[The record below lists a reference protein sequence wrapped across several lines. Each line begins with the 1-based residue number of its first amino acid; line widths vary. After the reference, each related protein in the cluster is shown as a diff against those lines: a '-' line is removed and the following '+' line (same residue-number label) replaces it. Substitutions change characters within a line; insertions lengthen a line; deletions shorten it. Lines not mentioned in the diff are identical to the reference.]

1 MNKETAIK
9 YVVDAQGQPQGVFLE
24 EEMWQHVCK
33 HVLAVF
39 DKLYPSE
46 KALVEPMSDY
56 DLLVKYWDLRY
67 ELPTDVSCESCGV
80 STADWQADDPRK
92 FILRAANMGGLLS
105 FQCVSCNARVTKR
118 HFKDKVTATCTPHL
132 TCSCG

>member
-1 MNKETAIK
+1 MNKETAIR
-9 YVVDAQGQPQGVFLE
+9 YVVDAQGQPQGVLLE

-33 HVLAVF
+33 HVLALL

-46 KALVEPMSDY
+46 QPLVEPMSDY

-67 ELPTDVSCESCGV
+67 DLPTDVSCEICG
-80 STADWQADDPRK
+80 SSSANWQADEPRT

-105 FQCVSCNARVTKR
+105 FQCVFCKARVTKR
-118 HFKDKVTATCTPHL
+118 HFKDKVTVTCIPQV
-132 TCSCG
+132 TCACD